1 MGRGPQMVKTL
12 KKRTLPLKEKT
23 SGVWA
28 RFQPRRESFF
38 LGFWA
43 LGWAWAWPR
52 LIYTNGAPPDHQNTI
67 RFIDKT
73 HMAFRRVA
81 NPYKTCRL
89 LRLLGPFWQNGSKKY
104 QKSIRFIS
112 ESWLRFTILQIIKKA
127 LVLEHFGAS
136 KKGWSKY
143 LMKPVEFWS
152 FWCPKRK
159 MASKLIKRH

>member
-1 MGRGPQMVKTL
+1 MPFPGGNYSENPKARAQKRFKKSRRDSDKNPKPLRKPCPL
-12 KKRTLPLKEKT
+12 KKKPLA
-23 SGVWA
+23 SGPVSS
-28 RFQPRRESFF
+28 PDGKVFF

-112 ESWLRFTILQIIKKA
+112 KS
-127 LVLEHFGAS
+127 
-136 KKGWSKY
+136 
-143 LMKPVEFWS
+143 
-152 FWCPKRK
+152 
-159 MASKLIKRH
+159 